1 MPDGEEVDELV
12 DKVIEEALTKSDKDS
27 EEIKKRKPKPFRYLT
42 NGEEIQAELTPE
54 EPSPVSVMKEKQ
66 TAKITEEK
74 WAVLGLGDVE
84 TIENVIKR
92 HEASRKFKEK

>member
-1 MPDGEEVDELV
+1 MSDEETVDELV
-12 DKVIEEALTKSDKDS
+12 DKVIEEALAKSDKDS
-27 EEIKKRKPKPFRYLT
+27 EDIKKRKPKPFRYLT
-42 NGEEIQAELTPE
+42 NEEEIQAELTPE
-54 EPSPVSVMKEKQ
+54 EPSPVSVMKETS
-66 TAKITEEK
+66 TAKVTEEN